1 MEEAVSSQ
9 MCYCTILHSM
19 YSQAQSVVCTSRG
32 CTHQIQ
38 CDEGV
43 RQGCPL
49 SPTLFA
55 LYTNDLMSEL
65 SGFGMKLV
73 NHNVKGLMYADDV
86 ALVAESGADLEVM
99 LDSLSCY
106 CDKWNLSVNTRKSKV
121 VVFSGGRFDSGCSAV
136 YVQRFKIGA
145 CG

>member
-1 MEEAVSSQ
+1 MIFHDVS
-9 MCYCTILHSM
+9 YCLMMFHGISCVIISEDAHSK
-19 YSQAQSVVCTSRG
+19 SSVTK
-32 CTHQIQ
+32 
-38 CDEGV
+38 
-43 RQGCPL
+43 GCPL
-49 SPTLFA
+49 TSTVFA

-65 SGFGMKLV
+65 SGFGVKLV

-86 ALVAESGADLEVM
+86 ALVAESGADLQAM

-121 VVFSGGRFDSGCSAV
+121 VVLGGGRFDSGCSAV